1 MAKSKRFDM
10 WFFVKIGL
18 ALLFFLILIYPMF
31 GILRQ
36 SVLSP
41 SQKGLTLEHF
51 RKFFDGNY
59 YISTL
64 DAIHSDAEM
73 PYLMNPAQLMDSF
86 ILIPSMT

>member
-64 DAIHSDAEM
+64 A
-73 PYLMNPAQLMDSF
+73 NSF
-86 ILIPSMT
+86 KVTVAVTLLSMLFALPLSYF